1 MVQWL
6 AQDREFWYH
15 KSMLTLIIF
24 ILVISVLVLVHE
36 LGHFWTAKRA
46 GMKVEEFGFGFPP
59 RIFGLKKGETIYSIN
74 LIPFGGFVKIFGE
87 DDNKEKSNGSFA
99 SAKAG
104 TRAFV
109 IVAGVLMN
117 VLLAVVLLGVG
128 NFIGLRVGLVDE
140 QTAKIAKDLKIQVAQ
155 IEPESPAQKAGLRQ
169 LDEIIGFKINGEVL
183 PIASVKEVQNIV
195 DANRGREI
203 AIEIRRGKEMTSH
216 PITPRENPPENQGA
230 LGVSLLNTGIVK
242 FPWYQ
247 AIWRGI
253 RDTGVVLVN
262 TAFGYSTVIKN
273 LLTTGSAGVQLSGP
287 VGIAVVTGQAARL
300 GFSYLLQLT
309 ALISVNLAIL
319 NIIPF
324 PALDGGRLLFI
335 IIEKIKGSPVPKSV
349 EAAVN
354 AFGFVMLIILMIAVT
369 TKDILRFFA

>member
-1 MVQWL
+1 
-6 AQDREFWYH
+6 
-15 KSMLTLIIF
+15 MLTLIIF

-59 RIFGLKKGETIYSIN
+59 RIFGIKRGETIYSLN
-74 LIPFGGFVKIFGE
+74 WIPFGGFVKIFGE
-87 DDNKEKSNGSFA
+87 DDNREKSEGSFA

-104 TRAFV
+104 TRALV

-117 VLLAVVLLGVG
+117 VLLAIVLLAIG
-128 NFIGLRVGLVDE
+128 NFIGLRVGLLE
-140 QTAKIAKDLKIQVAQ
+140 GQTDNTRDLKIQITQ
-155 IEPESPAQKAGLRQ
+155 IEPESPAQKSGLRQ
-169 LDEIIGFKINGEVL
+169 LDEIVGFKIKSEVL
-183 PIASVKEVQNIV
+183 PVTSVKEVQNIV

-203 AIEIRRGKEMTSH
+203 TVEIRRGKEITSH
-216 PITPRENPPENQGA
+216 PIVPRENPPKNQGA
-230 LGVSLLNTGIVK
+230 LGISLLTTGVVK

-253 RDTGVVLVN
+253 RDTGVVLMN
-262 TAFGYSTVIKN
+262 TAVGYGTVLKN

-287 VGIAVVTGQAARL
+287 VGIAVITGQAARL

-335 IIEKIKGSPVPKSV
+335 IIEKIKGSPVSKSV

-354 AFGFVMLIILMIAVT
+354 AFGFVLLIILMIAVT
-369 TKDILRFFA
+369 TKDIIGFF